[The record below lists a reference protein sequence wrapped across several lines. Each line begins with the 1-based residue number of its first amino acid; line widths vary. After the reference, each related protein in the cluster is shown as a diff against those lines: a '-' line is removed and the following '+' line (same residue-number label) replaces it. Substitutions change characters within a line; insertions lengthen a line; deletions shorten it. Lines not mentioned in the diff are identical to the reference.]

1 MTHPQTD
8 SAPPLVQFPAP
19 RWWVSDRDG
28 RVVVAQPPNA
38 AIGVWL
44 ATVLARWTGMFDDA
58 ATLQAVG
65 RGALVVWGVD
75 ELLRGASPVRRILG
89 AVVLVWQVL
98 ALFG

>member
-1 MTHPQTD
+1 M
-8 SAPPLVQFPAP
+8 
-19 RWWVSDRDG
+19 
-28 RVVVAQPPNA
+28 VVAQPPNA

-44 ATVLARWTGMFDDA
+44 ASVVAGWTGLFDHA

-75 ELLRGASPVRRILG
+75 ELLRGASPVRRTLA
-89 AVVLVWQVL
+89 AVVLVWQAL